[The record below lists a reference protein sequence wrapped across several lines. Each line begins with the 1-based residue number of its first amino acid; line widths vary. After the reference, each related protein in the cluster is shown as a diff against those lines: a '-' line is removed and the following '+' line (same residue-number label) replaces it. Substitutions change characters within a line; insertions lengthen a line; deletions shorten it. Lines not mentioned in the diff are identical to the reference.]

1 MFQFMFSPANYD
13 KKKCAYLS
21 ISAEEEFIVL
31 GKCFAVSE

>member
-1 MFQFMFSPANYD
+1 MFQVMFRPVNYD
-13 KKKCAYLS
+13 MKKCAYLS